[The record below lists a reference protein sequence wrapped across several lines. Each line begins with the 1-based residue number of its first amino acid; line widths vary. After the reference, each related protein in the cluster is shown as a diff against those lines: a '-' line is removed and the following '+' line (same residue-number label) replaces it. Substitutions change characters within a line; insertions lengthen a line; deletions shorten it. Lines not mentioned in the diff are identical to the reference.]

1 MNKTYR
7 IILLLLSFLMV
18 APFSGCAANHKVSTS
33 NVLKTTIA
41 QSSSVNVEIT
51 QQELKTEKQIFLNKV
66 ERLENSKDVTKMEV
80 EIGEDQ
86 IRVTDQSI
94 IQKWIRY
101 LARLELQEVTEDH
114 MTTGVSYQI
123 RFYDKGEEVYMGR
136 FMTTI
141 VYAVSGS
148 YKSNRAILKVKN
160 YKEVYEEREALEKE
174 LDIDKRQLKV
184 LESIGGWQHTR

>member
-101 LARLELQEVTEDH
+101 LARLELQEVTEAKRKPIIFDEDAPELSPA
-114 MTTGVSYQI
+114 MYKAFKSSVI
-123 RFYDKGEEVYMGR
+123 RR
-136 FMTTI
+136 
-141 VYAVSGS
+141 
-148 YKSNRAILKVKN
+148 NRKKKA
-160 YKEVYEEREALEKE
+160 
-174 LDIDKRQLKV
+174 
-184 LESIGGWQHTR
+184 